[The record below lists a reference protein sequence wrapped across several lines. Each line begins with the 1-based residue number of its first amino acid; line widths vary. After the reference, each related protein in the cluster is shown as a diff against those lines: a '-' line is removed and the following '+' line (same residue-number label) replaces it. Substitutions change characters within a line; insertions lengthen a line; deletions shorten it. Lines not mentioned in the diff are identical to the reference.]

1 MSILIG
7 IGAEEEQ
14 YLPSLVLKHSIL
26 KHVSQKVEFIILDQA
41 VHQSRY
47 KTELEKRTGRTPFSL
62 QRFLLAEQLIS
73 SSCDIGV
80 YLDSDMLVFEDI
92 AALCAEFENLNEP
105 IATVSVDPVWKRK
118 AQSSVL
124 IMNRLGAKLLL
135 DRFQTF
141 LSNLISYD
149 ELMYFENIRGWSS
162 ISCVWN
168 CLEYYDENTKLL
180 HFTDMDTQPWLKSTN
195 KFCGIWEIALYNALS
210 SDEVHQEF
218 LKSLEKGFIRPS
230 LLELNSMPYRHYTGL
245 KSLLADYLWI
255 PPHRYKRIKNHKI
268 RTLIAPLYHFVW
280 ITKIIK
286 NGGLL
291 NRV

>member
-1 MSILIG
+1 MSILVG
-7 IGAEEEQ
+7 IGAEVEQ

-26 KHVSQKVEFIILDQA
+26 KHVSQEVDFIILDQA
-41 VHQSRY
+41 VHQSRF
-47 KTELEKRTGRTPFSL
+47 KPELENHTGRTPFSL

-73 SSCDIGV
+73 SKCEIGV
-80 YLDSDMLVFEDI
+80 YLDSDMLVFDDI
-92 AALCAEFENLNEP
+92 AELCVEFENLNEP

-124 IMNRLGAKLLL
+124 IMNREGAEVLLNRFQSFLL
-135 DRFQTF
+135 D
-141 LSNLISYD
+141 LMSYD
-149 ELMYFENIRGWSS
+149 ELMYFENIHGWSA
-162 ISCVWN
+162 INCAWN
-168 CLEYYDENTKLL
+168 CLEYYDENTKLI

-195 KFCGIWEIALYNALS
+195 KFCGIWEIALLNALS

-230 LLELNSMPYRHYTGL
+230 LQELNSMPYRHYTGL
-245 KSLLADYLWI
+245 KPLLADYLWI

-268 RTLIAPLYHFVW
+268 RTLIAPLYHVVW
-280 ITKIIK
+280 ITKMIK